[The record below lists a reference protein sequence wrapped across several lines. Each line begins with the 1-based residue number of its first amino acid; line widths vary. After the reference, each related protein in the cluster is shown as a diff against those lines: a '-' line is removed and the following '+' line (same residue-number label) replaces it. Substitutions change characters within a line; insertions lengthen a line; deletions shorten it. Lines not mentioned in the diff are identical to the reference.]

1 MKKISAFLILILAC
15 ISLKAQDAES
25 LFKAAVEKIKGFD
38 NIEIQF
44 EYSMINSEAGINQTL
59 NGSGFL
65 KGDAYKLDIMG
76 QLIICDGVTS
86 WTYDSDN
93 QEVIV
98 SDVNTED
105 NPSPLSLLNTFNEN
119 ISARFLSQ
127 YNDEIK
133 TIEVSSLSS
142 GVVDKIIVSIDAKTL
157 MLKDLTVSDENN
169 TKFVYVIQ
177 KFVTNQTLSDDFF
190 TFKEADYPDVEVI
203 DMR

>member
-169 TKFVYVIQ
+169 TKFVYVIN

>member
-1 MKKISAFLILILAC
+1 MKKISAFFILILAC

-44 EYSMINSEAGINQTL
+44 EYSMINTEADINQTL

-142 GVVDKIIVSIDAKTL
+142 DVVDKIIVSIDAKTL

-169 TKFVYVIQ
+169 TKFVYVIK

>member
-44 EYSMINSEAGINQTL
+44 EYSMINTEADINQTL

>member
-98 SDVNTED
+98 SDGNTED

-142 GVVDKIIVSIDAKTL
+142 DVVDKIIVSIDAKTL

-169 TKFVYVIQ
+169 TKFVYVIK

-190 TFKEADYPDVEVI
+190 TFKEADYPDV
-203 DMR
+203 